1 MLAITTIIN
10 NKAIVMVLE
19 GPGKEKLEQKLLAL
33 RNCLLVFAGTES
45 GGWLNM
51 GVSRSFEDLSH
62 FRGAYFES
70 LESLKI
76 KEHCDRDEDSE

>member
-1 MLAITTIIN
+1 
-10 NKAIVMVLE
+10 MVLD

-70 LESLKI
+70 LEALKI
-76 KEHCDRDEDSE
+76 TSTATGMRIQRESPLRKAL